1 VIGAWSRHYSEVRP
15 HSSLGYLTPAGSIAK
30 ALAVSVRATG
40 RDAAVQRAFAVR
52 PVAPDQERGMI
63 AYRCYL
69 LGGDGKIKRA
79 EVIECPTDAAALQE
93 AERRFVT
100 CEHPS
105 IEVWERARRVGIV
118 GYSTDHA
125 GMRAPGREASINL
138 ARVQKLTGDRGVT
151 PAQPVQSHAAE
162 FIARDCTTSAA
173 AGGCPLKLKLVR
185 RIGASTPR
193 AENRGQCVTL

>member
-1 VIGAWSRHYSEVRP
+1 MANFTQITWAINRCRSYSKCDQLVAARDRGVVAAPQRGPVALEP
-15 HSSLGYLTPAGSIAK
+15 GLSHGGSIAK
-30 ALAVSVRATG
+30 ALAASVRTTG
-40 RDAAVQRAFAVR
+40 RDAAVQWAFAVR
-52 PVAPDQERGMI
+52 PVAPDQERDMI

-93 AERRFVT
+93 AERRLAT

-125 GMRAPGREASINL
+125 GTKAPGHGASIDF
-138 ARVQKLTGDRGVT
+138 ARV
-151 PAQPVQSHAAE
+151 
-162 FIARDCTTSAA
+162 
-173 AGGCPLKLKLVR
+173 
-185 RIGASTPR
+185 
-193 AENRGQCVTL
+193 